1 MTQRTS
7 LTIRENHIGH
17 ANVRHWD
24 ICSNIYVYQKNV
36 ENIFCL

>member
-24 ICSNIYVYQKNV
+24 ICNSSTYFAFI
-36 ENIFCL
+36 